1 MLAATMRSSRRTL
14 LNVALGVPALIVLLA
29 VLYSLGMAALE
40 GDPRTFSESL
50 QWATETLTTTG
61 YGADNRWSHPAMIG
75 LVVVTQFGGLAL
87 TFVVFSLVVVPFF
100 EERFEGK
107 LPRDIPK
114 VGGYVLVYRYG
125 PAVSTLVAELERT
138 KVKVVIL
145 EEDEAVARRLVERG
159 HTVVYAQIAA
169 EDVEPSL
176 YVRARSIVVAGTD
189 QENAGVILS
198 ARQLGFEG
206 DILALAE
213 RPLHR
218 RPMVLAGAT
227 AVYTPLHILAA
238 AMASLGSERV
248 SPRLVGMA
256 RVRGHLHSIE
266 VRIAPASELAG
277 KTLAESAIR
286 SRTGA
291 TVIGRWKDGEFETGL
306 SANTQLEPGNLL
318 VAVGGERSIEQLGQ
332 LATPLPASGPVVV
345 CGFGEVGR
353 KLVELLT
360 DAGERVVVIEREA
373 PAAPIEGVEFVIGD
387 VLEQPTLK
395 KASVL
400 DARSVILALG
410 DDSMTLFAAT
420 VVRDFASGVPIVARV
435 DRAEHVE
442 RVHRVGVDFALSLSQ
457 VAAELLAQQLLG
469 ADWISLEA
477 RVKLV
482 RVKPGALVGEDP
494 SRSNVGAQTGC
505 SIVAVE
511 RGDEVTVDFR
521 EGFTIEDEDVVH
533 VAGPEQGFDRYY
545 KAFPGAR

>member
-1 MLAATMRSSRRTL
+1 MLGAIMRSSRRTL
-14 LNVALGVPALIVLLA
+14 LKVALGVPVLIVVLA
-29 VLYSLGMAALE
+29 VLYGLGMAALE
-40 GDPRTFSESL
+40 GEPRTFGESL

-87 TFVVFSLVVVPFF
+87 TFVVFSVVVVPFF

-107 LPRDIPK
+107 LPREIPK
-114 VGGYVLVYRYG
+114 VGGYVLVYRFG

-138 KVKVVIL
+138 GVNLVIL

-159 HTVVYAQIAA
+159 QTVVYAQIAA
-169 EDVEPSL
+169 EDVDASL
-176 YVRARSIVVAGTD
+176 YVRARAIVVAGTD

-198 ARQLGFEG
+198 ARQHGFEG
-206 DILALAE
+206 DILALAD

-238 AMASLGSERV
+238 AMASLASERV
-248 SPRLVGMA
+248 SPRVVGMA

-266 VRIAPASELAG
+266 VRIAAASDLAG

-291 TVIGRWKDGEFETGL
+291 TVIGRWKDGEFEAGL
-306 SANTQLEPGNLL
+306 SASTKLEPGNLL
-318 VAVGGERSIEQLGQ
+318 VAVGGDRSIEQLGQ

-353 KLVELLT
+353 KLVELLR
-360 DAGERVVVIEREA
+360 DAGERVLVIEREM
-373 PAAPIEGVEFVIGD
+373 PTEYPEGLEFVIGD
-387 VLEQPTLK
+387 VLEQQTLK
-395 KASVL
+395 RACVQ

-410 DDSMTLFAAT
+410 DDAMTLFAAT
-420 VVRDFASGVPIVARV
+420 VVRDFASGIPIVARV

-442 RVHRVGVDFALSLSQ
+442 RVHRVGVDFALSLSE
-457 VAAELLAQQLLG
+457 VAAELLAQKLLG
-469 ADWISLEA
+469 AEWISLEA

-482 RVKPGALVGEDP
+482 RVKPGALVGQDP
-494 SRSNVGAQTGC
+494 GRSNVGAETGC

-511 RGDEVTVDFR
+511 RGEEVTVDFR
-521 EGFTIEDEDVVH
+521 EGFTIEEGDVLAVC
-533 VAGPEQGFDRYY
+533 GPEHGIDRYY
-545 KAFPGAR
+545 KAFPAAR